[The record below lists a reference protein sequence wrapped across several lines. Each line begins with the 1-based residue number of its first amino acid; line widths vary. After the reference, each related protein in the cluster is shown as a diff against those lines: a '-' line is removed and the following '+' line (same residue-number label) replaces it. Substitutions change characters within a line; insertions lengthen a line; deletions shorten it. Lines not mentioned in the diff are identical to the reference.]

1 MVLRRIFVKERE
13 RNRERW
19 REGVSAEEKKN
30 VREKKKC
37 PLSLHPINTWC
48 I

>member
-19 REGVSAEEKKN
+19 REGVSAEEKK
-30 VREKKKC
+30 
-37 PLSLHPINTWC
+37 T
-48 I
+48 